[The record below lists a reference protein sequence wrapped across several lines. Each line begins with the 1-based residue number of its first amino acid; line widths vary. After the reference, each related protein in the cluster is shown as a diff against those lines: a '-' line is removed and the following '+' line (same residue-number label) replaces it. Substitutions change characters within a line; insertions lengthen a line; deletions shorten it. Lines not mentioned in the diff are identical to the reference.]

1 MATGG
6 YSLLAAYIGSLYIG
20 SLWFLLV
27 GLVQMSVA
35 AWRRAVF
42 ITYRNSL
49 NGLAMMTASYTVCWS
64 GYYYHVSADC
74 YAILRDVFHLLHA

>member
-6 YSLLAAYIGSLYIG
+6 YSLLAAYIG

-42 ITYRNSL
+42 ITGTL
-49 NGLAMMTASYTVCWS
+49 
-64 GYYYHVSADC
+64 
-74 YAILRDVFHLLHA
+74 

>member
-42 ITYRNSL
+42 ITGTL
-49 NGLAMMTASYTVCWS
+49 
-64 GYYYHVSADC
+64 
-74 YAILRDVFHLLHA
+74 